1 MPPFFRKV
9 TAHQDQQQ
17 IQSGEQL
24 HKLRQA
30 VASTAT
36 TQELEAALKKLFGR
50 KAGLSPSELRTPMPE
65 LRQQLLARAEQAA
78 TAMMRSIEA
87 QSSRKPD
94 QLVKETSR
102 IAISALAYATGF
114 AFLTSVMPCDLALAS
129 KVSTPSVVD
138 QANFE
143 DLAE

>member
-36 TQELEAALKKLFGR
+36 TQELEAALKKLFG
-50 KAGLSPSELRTPMPE
+50 KNAGLSPSELRTPMPE

-94 QLVKETSR
+94 QLVKETSCM
-102 IAISALAYATGF
+102 AISALANATGF
-114 AFLTSVMPCDLALAS
+114 AFLASVMPCDLALAS